1 MVFGP
6 LKAMATHSGN
16 AFGPALFQYPPAPT
30 LPPLRSPS
38 FTALAG
44 YPALAVLEA
53 HATPPLARAATFIA
67 GGDGGLGVDDHAS
80 TSTIRDHVSGVRVIT
95 TRMRSVVTA
104 GNVTR
109 VQTWRF
115 PVMLPPGTV
124 AHALP
129 AQYCTWKSL
138 RPYQLNLMLGVGSS
152 GAVYASCTL
161 KTSISV

>member
-1 MVFGP
+1 MVFWP

-16 AFGPALFQYPPAPT
+16 PFGPALFQYPPAPT
-30 LPPLRSPS
+30 LPPSRSAS

-53 HATPPLARAATFIA
+53 HATPPLARAATFAIGAA
-67 GGDGGLGVDDHAS
+67 GRLGVDDHAS

-95 TRMRSVVTA
+95 TRMRSVVIA
-104 GNVTR
+104 GNVKR
-109 VQTWRF
+109 VQTWRS

-138 RPYQLNLMLGVGSS
+138 MPYELNVMPGVGST
-152 GAVYASCTL
+152 GAV
-161 KTSISV
+161 